1 MKYAE
6 GSMNHAVV
14 IVCSLVACTA
24 QADSYGGVGQNSPVT
39 PTQAPPTPTKTQPS
53 PEQRARDV
61 LDKQLKA
68 LPGDE
73 AALKATFAK
82 TAVVSV
88 PTFTAKIDDPS
99 LQLAAQIAFMDP
111 HAEMKSAKL
120 TQLVAAGGTSSMV
133 WFAAE
138 IKVVVQSA
146 EPGEPSSTA
155 THVVRA
161 IELLDGTSD
170 WKVVAASFSEGR
182 ALGQRRHPGW
192 PVAAPTPAGSLVK
205 LLADPTGL
213 ASSLASDP
221 VVVFGS
227 DATER
232 AVGSSAAATLLSK
245 WKKLPLAIE
254 EETKVREVHTSAWAY
269 AMAKVNIAKPGGPPY
284 RMSGFVIA
292 VPSAN
297 GAWSVVAAS
306 YGAL

>member
-1 MKYAE
+1 MKYAV
-6 GSMNHAVV
+6 A
-14 IVCSLVACTA
+14 IVCALVACTA
-24 QADSYGGVGQNSPVT
+24 QADSHGGVGQSSPVT
-39 PTQAPPTPTKTQPS
+39 PTQAAPTPAKPQPQPS

-68 LPGDE
+68 LPADE
-73 AALKATFAK
+73 AALKATFAE

-88 PTFTAKIDDPS
+88 PSFTAKIDDPS

-155 THVVRA
+155 THIVRA

-182 ALGQRRHPGW
+182 ALGRRRHPGW
-192 PVAAPTPAGSLVK
+192 PVAAPTPAGPLVK

-213 ASSLASDP
+213 ASSLAGDP

-227 DATER
+227 NATER
-232 AVGSSAAATLLSK
+232 AVGSSAAAALLGK

-284 RMSGFVIA
+284 RMGAFLIA
-292 VPSAN
+292 TPASATT
-297 GAWSVVAAS
+297 WQVVAVQYTA
-306 YGAL
+306 Y